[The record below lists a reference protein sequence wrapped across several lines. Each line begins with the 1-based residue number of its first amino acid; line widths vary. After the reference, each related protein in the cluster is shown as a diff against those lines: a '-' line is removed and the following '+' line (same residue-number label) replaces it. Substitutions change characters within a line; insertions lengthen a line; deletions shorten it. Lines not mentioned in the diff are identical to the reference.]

1 MEPKYDVVFDYY
13 RTALDMTD
21 IVSLVDILGPSRY
34 VPEAGTTP
42 VEELALYFLGRND
55 TIQLGEYS
63 CDTLLSTHEDE
74 QLILDA
80 LVAVGWEHTNIYL
93 EVKNALEYDATD
105 LTISPAGAA
114 HRNPAVTRGFATT
127 AAILSQG
134 DKPAIS
140 LPQTPDDPDV
150 ATYLA
155 HPKASL
161 WPQTLL
167 VVDKT
172 LTIEPGK
179 GSFPQD
185 TIPHL
190 PEGFKQVSWTGS
202 QGWEVSTAHSVH
214 GDMFGTGTRALAA
227 AALQTEDHSSAVMA
241 VW

>member
-13 RTALDMTD
+13 RTALDMAD
-21 IVSLVDILGPSRY
+21 IVSLVDILSPGQY
-34 VPEAGTTP
+34 VPDTQETP
-42 VEELALYFLGRND
+42 VEELALYLRSCNN

-80 LVAVGWEHTNIYL
+80 LVARSFDHTNIYL
-93 EVKNALEYDATD
+93 EVKNALEHDATD
-105 LTISPAGAA
+105 LTISPGGAA

-134 DKPAIS
+134 EKPAIS
-140 LPQTPDDPDV
+140 LPQTPDDPRV

-155 HPKASL
+155 HPKAAL
-161 WPQTLL
+161 WPQTLMA
-167 VVDKT
+167 VDKT

-190 PEGFKQVSWTGS
+190 PEGFKHVSWTGS
-202 QGWEVSTAHSVH
+202 QSWVVSHTRSVQ
-214 GDMFGTGTRALAA
+214 GDMFGTETHAMAA
-227 AALQTEDHSSAVMA
+227 AALQSKDHLSAVTA
-241 VW
+241 LW

>member
-1 MEPKYDVVFDYY
+1 MEPKYDAVFDYY
-13 RTALDMTD
+13 RTALDMSD

-42 VEELALYFLGRND
+42 VEELALYVRSCND

-80 LVAVGWEHTNIYL
+80 LVVRRFDHTNVYL
-93 EVKNALEYDATD
+93 EVKDTSDYDATD
-105 LTISPAGAA
+105 LAISPGGAA
-114 HRNPAVTRGFATT
+114 RRNTDATRGFATT
-127 AAILSQG
+127 STVLSQG
-134 DKPAIS
+134 EKPTVP
-140 LPQTPDDPDV
+140 LPAQDDPDV

-155 HPKASL
+155 SPNAAV

-179 GSFPQD
+179 GAFPQD

-190 PEGFKQVSWTGS
+190 PEGFKHVSWTGS
-202 QGWEVSTAHSVH
+202 QSWEVSTAHSVH
-214 GDMFGTGTRALAA
+214 GDLFGTETRAMAA
-227 AALQTEDHSSAVMA
+227 AALQSKDHPSAVMA
-241 VW
+241 LW

>member
-21 IVSLVDILGPSRY
+21 IVSLVDILSPGRY
-34 VPEAGTTP
+34 VPDTLETP
-42 VEELALYFLGRND
+42 VEDLALYLRSCNN

-74 QLILDA
+74 HLILDA
-80 LVAVGWEHTNIYL
+80 LVAVGWEHTNVYL
-93 EVKNALEYDATD
+93 EVKNALVYDATD
-105 LTISPAGAA
+105 LTISPAGAG
-114 HRNPAVTRGFATT
+114 HRNSAATRGFATT
-127 AAILSQG
+127 AAVLSQG
-134 DKPAIS
+134 EKPAVA

-155 HPKASL
+155 HPNAAV

-167 VVDKT
+167 IVDKT

-185 TIPHL
+185 SIPHL
-190 PEGFKQVSWTGS
+190 PEGFEHVSWTGS
-202 QGWEVSTAHSVH
+202 KSWDVSATHSVH
-214 GDMFGTGTRALAA
+214 GDMFGTQTRAMAA
-227 AALQTEDHSSAVMA
+227 AALQSKDHPSAVMA
-241 VW
+241 LW